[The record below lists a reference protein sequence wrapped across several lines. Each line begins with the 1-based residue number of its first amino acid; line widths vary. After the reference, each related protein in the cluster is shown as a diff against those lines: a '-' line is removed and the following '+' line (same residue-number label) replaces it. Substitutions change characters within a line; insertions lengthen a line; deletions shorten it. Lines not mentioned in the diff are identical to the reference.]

1 MEPGAPKK
9 INKYDVLG
17 LIGRGGMGVVYKAI
31 DSSLDR
37 LVAIKMVTS
46 ADDPHGDLLKRFYR
60 EAQFT
65 ANLRHQNIVTVYE
78 LGDFEG
84 RPYLVMEYLA
94 GQSLESMLARQ
105 PMSLRQRVS
114 HVRQLCNGLHYAH
127 SRQPSVIHRDI
138 KPANIVVLE
147 DGTAKIVDFGI
158 ARLDQSNDT
167 RSGQIMGSYHYMSPE
182 QIENE
187 QLDGRTDI
195 FSAGVVLYQLLT
207 LTLPFEGSGIAQT
220 LHRIV
225 KSPPPPLNQFLKEYP
240 AGLDDIIARALAKNR
255 NERYQS
261 ASEFA
266 FDLTQIEDELGR
278 GLFDDHI
285 LRAEEYLRG
294 SDFDRAKQELVRV
307 LDMDRHHARADEL
320 MKEVQQ
326 AISRQHRKIRA
337 RDLRVHAEEA
347 LEQNNFNQ
355 ALSFIDQ
362 AMGLDN
368 TDTSL
373 PEFREQVAE
382 LQSREKRVNELLDQ
396 AERCCASH
404 ELDDASR
411 AVEEA
416 LKIDSNSARA
426 RTLKPVI
433 EAKLL
438 EREKTRQ
445 LQEILAS
452 ARERLSAGN
461 FSEALMFLRQAEKLD
476 PTVSGLRGLIAVAEF
491 GQQEQARQK
500 VVGKATLEIH
510 DALSRQDAALARNLA
525 ASALDKF
532 PEDRSLL
539 DLKASMDRQMEAQRR
554 EQIAEIRNRTAAGE
568 FDEADRQLAS
578 ARRELGDATEFQRLD
593 NEIQSARTALVEEKL
608 RQPSPDKSGE
618 VPWQYGQ
625 RASRDVPASG
635 SSTNLRSGRQR
646 AEDHSVAELTP
657 LAGIPIPESTPGLAS
672 AEVRAV
678 RPSDIKSAPVGWQQ
692 ETLSAVEKQLANF
705 IGPLAKLAVK
715 RASSRTTDVDQ
726 LYELL
731 SSNVASAED
740 RRTFL
745 AGKIKSTS
753 TGSGAKAT
761 VPQVPSIATGAGSR
775 SELTAAAT
783 DQAAR
788 LLARHVGPLAAVL
801 VKRASQRADSL
812 RSLYEILCEHIDSKP
827 ARDRFLQDAGFGK
840 S

>member
-46 ADDPHGDLLKRFYR
+46 ADDSHGDLLKRFYR

-225 KSPPPPLNQFLKEYP
+225 KSPPAPLNQFLKEYP

-285 LRAEEYLRG
+285 QRAEEYLRG
-294 SDFDRAKQELVRV
+294 SEFDRAKQELVRV
-307 LDMDRHHARADEL
+307 LDVDRHHARADEL

-337 RDLRVHAEEA
+337 RDFRAHAEEA
-347 LEQNNFNQ
+347 LEQSHFNE

-362 AMGLDN
+362 AIGLDN
-368 TDTSL
+368 TDTTL
-373 PEFREQVAE
+373 QEFRGQISE
-382 LQSREKRVNELLDQ
+382 LQAQGKRVNELLDQ
-396 AERCCASH
+396 AERACASH
-404 ELDDASR
+404 DLDEASR
-411 AVEEA
+411 AVEAA
-416 LKIDSNSARA
+416 LNIDSNSPRA
-426 RTLKPVI
+426 RTLKAVI

-445 LQEILAS
+445 LQEKLAS

-461 FSEALMFLRQAEKLD
+461 FSEALAFLRQAEKLD

-510 DALSRQDAALARNLA
+510 DALSRQDAPLARNLA
-525 ASALDKF
+525 ASALEKF

-539 DLKASMDRQMEAQRR
+539 DLKASMDRQIEAQRR
-554 EQIAEIRNRTAAGE
+554 EQIAEIRSRTAARE
-568 FDEADRQLAS
+568 FDEAERQLAS
-578 ARRELGDATEFQRLD
+578 ARRELGDTPEFQQLA
-593 NEIQSARTALVEEKL
+593 NEIQSSRTAQNEEKL
-608 RQPSPDKSGE
+608 RRPAAGDSGASS
-618 VPWQYGQ
+618 WQFGQ
-625 RASRDVPASG
+625 RSSRDLPASG
-635 SSTNLRSGRQR
+635 GSTNLRTGRQR
-646 AEDHSVAELTP
+646 PEDHSVAELTP
-657 LAGIPIPESTPGLAS
+657 LAGIPIPDTTP
-672 AEVRAV
+672 
-678 RPSDIKSAPVGWQQ
+678 RPVPPPDVQPLPTGWQQ

-705 IGPLAKLAVK
+705 IGPLARLAVR
-715 RASSRTTDVDQ
+715 RASSRTTDLDH
-726 LYELL
+726 LYEML
-731 SSNVASAED
+731 STSVASAED

-745 AGKIKSTS
+745 AGKIKGSAPGTGARS
-753 TGSGAKAT
+753 TG
-761 VPQVPSIATGAGSR
+761 PQVPAAAANAASR
-775 SELTAAAT
+775 AELTPAAT
-783 DQAAR
+783 DQATKR
-788 LLARHVGPLAAVL
+788 LARHVGPLAGVL
-801 VKRASQRADSL
+801 VKRTVQRADNL
-812 RSLYEILCEHIDSKP
+812 RHLYELLCEHIDSQP
-827 ARDRFLQDAGFGK
+827 ARDHFLQEAGFGK
-840 S
+840 N